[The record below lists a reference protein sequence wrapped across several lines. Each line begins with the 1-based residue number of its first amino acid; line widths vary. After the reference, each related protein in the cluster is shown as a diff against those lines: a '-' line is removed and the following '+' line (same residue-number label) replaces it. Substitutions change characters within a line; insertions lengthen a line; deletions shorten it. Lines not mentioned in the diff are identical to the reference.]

1 MSNLNEYNLKYIR
14 RRLKSFVIS
23 DKMPEEF
30 EHDLIGVLQK
40 HFGENFDYNWDEEN
54 PLVALDLETNEKGGF
69 YIRLRVWGEENE

>member
-1 MSNLNEYNLKYIR
+1 MNEYNLKYIR

-40 HFGENFDYNWDEEN
+40 HFGENFDYNWDSEE
-54 PLVALDLETNEKGGF
+54 GGF
-69 YIRLRVWGEENE
+69 YIQLRVWEETEDD